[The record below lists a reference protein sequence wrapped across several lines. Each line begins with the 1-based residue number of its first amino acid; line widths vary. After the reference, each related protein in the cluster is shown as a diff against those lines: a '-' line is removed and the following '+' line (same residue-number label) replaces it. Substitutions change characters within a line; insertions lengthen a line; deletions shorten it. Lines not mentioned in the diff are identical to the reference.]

1 MICRLY
7 LIYPCMQSIHNWK
20 LTQTQNL
27 SASWDWVQEGYKLL
41 IYLFACFWESIF
53 HKQLYLYNYLACT
66 DIPFFYRPRGLNVRQ
81 RNLVEGFSEEF
92 WLGKKWF
99 TWVSMSI
106 SPSKLLNIS
115 SISSHVC
122 SIWKK
127 KKSTGNESSQ
137 IHSKASNGQNQRI
150 CRIPLEMPSTPGV
163 YWV

>member
-1 MICRLY
+1 MIRRLY
-7 LIYPCMQSIHNWK
+7 FTYPYMQSIHNQKFWLK
-20 LTQTQNL
+20 QTQNL
-27 SASWDWVQEGYKLL
+27 STSWDWVQERYKLL
-41 IYLFACFWESIF
+41 IYLFAWFWETIF

-66 DIPFFYRPRGLNVRQ
+66 NIIIFYRPHGLNVRQ

-92 WLGKKWF
+92 WLGKKWI

-127 KKSTGNESSQ
+127 KIHMQWIITNSFQSQQWSKPEDMQSSTGDA
-137 IHSKASNGQNQRI
+137 KY
-150 CRIPLEMPSTPGV
+150 P
-163 YWV
+163 